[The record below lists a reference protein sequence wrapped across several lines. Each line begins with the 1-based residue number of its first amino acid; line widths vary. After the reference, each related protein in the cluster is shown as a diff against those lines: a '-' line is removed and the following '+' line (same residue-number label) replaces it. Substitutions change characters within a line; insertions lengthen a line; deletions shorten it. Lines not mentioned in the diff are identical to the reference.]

1 MKKIA
6 ILDDDEYWCASVQ
19 RFFRGTFEVSI
30 FHSLS
35 DLIPKATEYE
45 LIIVDFS
52 IPPTQYQENI
62 DGCGIIQRI
71 KQELSQ
77 PPILVLATA
86 FISKNSLELGQQ
98 LCPEAD
104 FFIAKDAG
112 LEFALTAVEQL
123 LTVATSQHS
132 SSFSPEIN
140 STASTVMN

>member
-1 MKKIA
+1 MNKIA

-19 RFFRGTFEVSI
+19 RFFRDTFEVSA
-30 FHSLS
+30 FHSFN
-35 DLIPKATEYE
+35 DLIPKANLYN

-62 DGCGIIQRI
+62 DGCGIIQRL
-71 KQELSQ
+71 KQGLSQ

-112 LEFALTAVEQL
+112 LEFILTAIKQL
-123 LTVATSQHS
+123 LTPENSHS
-132 SSFSPEIN
+132 SLSFSAE
-140 STASTVMN
+140 ASSPI

>member
-1 MKKIA
+1 MAKIA
-6 ILDDDEYWCASVQ
+6 ILDDDEHWCFAVQ
-19 RFFRGTFEVSI
+19 RFLRGTFEVST
-30 FHSLS
+30 FHSAS
-35 DLIPKATEYE
+35 DLMPTISQYD

-71 KQELSQ
+71 KQVLNN

-86 FISKNSLELGQQ
+86 FISKNSVKLGQQ

-112 LEFALTAVEQL
+112 LEFI
-123 LTVATSQHS
+123 LTVVQQLISTQKSG
-132 SSFSPEIN
+132 
-140 STASTVMN
+140 TASSLSAEVTPTT